1 MIKVPKSDSS
11 FMDSQLMSTMP
22 QDMGGMDNELP
33 TNDDDL
39 ENGMDNSFDNNID
52 GNGESTDPKKQIQQL
67 TGKLSQE
74 LRNYNNDQTK
84 PDTELNKYVAGM
96 IIPQASKALTSDDKS
111 EIIDKINNNS
121 DSEDEMG
128 GEDELNNDEISNEM
142 PMDDSNPSES
152 KRSID
157 NIIDEMINSILND
170 NDKDRYEKK
179 TDVKSKRKNPFI
191 SNR

>member
-11 FMDSQLMSTMP
+11 FMDSQPMS
-22 QDMGGMDNELP
+22 QDMGGVNNELP
-33 TNDDDL
+33 TNDMDL
-39 ENGMDNSFDNNID
+39 ENGIDDSLSNNID
-52 GNGESTDPKKQIQQL
+52 GDGESTDPKKQIQQL

-74 LRNYNNDQTK
+74 LRNYNNDQTE

-96 IIPQASKALTSDDKS
+96 IIPQASKALTGDDKS

-128 GEDELNNDEISNEM
+128 GDELNDNEISNEI

>member
-1 MIKVPKSDSS
+1 MIKVPKSDNS
-11 FMDSQLMSTMP
+11 FMDSQPMPTMP
-22 QDMGGMDNELP
+22 QDMGGMNNELP

-74 LRNYNNDQTK
+74 LRNYNNDQTE

-96 IIPQASKALTSDDKS
+96 IIPQASKALTGDDKS

-128 GEDELNNDEISNEM
+128 GDEPNDNEISNEI

>member
-1 MIKVPKSDSS
+1 MIKVPKSDDS
-11 FMDSQLMSTMP
+11 FMDSQPMP
-22 QDMGGMDNELP
+22 QNMQDFNGIDNEEPMNDEDFGNDMDSSFNGGMD
-33 TNDDDL
+33 DD
-39 ENGMDNSFDNNID
+39 S
-52 GNGESTDPKKQIQQL
+52 SDPKKQIQQL

-74 LRNYNNDQTK
+74 LRNYNNDQTE

-96 IIPQASKALTSDDKS
+96 IIPQASKVLTGDDKS

-121 DSEDEMG
+121 SSEDEVG
-128 GEDELNNDEISNEM
+128 DDESNDNEISNEM

-157 NIIDEMINSILND
+157 KIIDEMVNSILND
-170 NDKDRYEKK
+170 NNKDRYEKK

>member
-1 MIKVPKSDSS
+1 
-11 FMDSQLMSTMP
+11 MDSQPIP
-22 QDMGGMDNELP
+22 QEMGNMNNELP

-39 ENGMDNSFDNNID
+39 GNSMSDSFNSDID
-52 GNGESTDPKKQIQQL
+52 GNGESSDPKKQIQQL

-74 LRNYNNDQTK
+74 LRSYNNDQTE
-84 PDTELNKYVAGM
+84 PDSELNKYVAGM
-96 IIPQASKALTSDDKS
+96 IIPQASKALTGDDKS

-128 GEDELNNDEISNEM
+128 DDEPNNNDISNEM
-142 PMDDSNPSES
+142 SMDDSNPSES
-152 KRSID
+152 KKNID

-170 NDKDRYEKK
+170 NNKDRYEKK